1 MDLAPGNVRHN
12 RQPSTDGTGGEDYA
26 QRKFHGSHGEL
37 AGIVRV
43 WSSQGEQTEDCL
55 GGEESGN
62 HWNASSDRQSIVGN
76 PQMGTQ

>member
-1 MDLAPGNVRHN
+1 
-12 RQPSTDGTGGEDYA
+12 
-26 QRKFHGSHGEL
+26 
-37 AGIVRV
+37 V